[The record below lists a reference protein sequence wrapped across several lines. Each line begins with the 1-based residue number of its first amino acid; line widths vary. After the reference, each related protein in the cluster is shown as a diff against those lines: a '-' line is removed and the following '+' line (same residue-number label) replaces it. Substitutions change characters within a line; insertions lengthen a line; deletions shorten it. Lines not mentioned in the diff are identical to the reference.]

1 MGSTTQPAAAPLVI
15 EERAGAITII
25 RLNRPDKLN
34 ALNLQLGQELVHAL
48 LRAQGDRAVHC
59 VVLTGAGR
67 AFCAGGDLE
76 LLRDARQRK
85 ATHEVEA
92 LVNAGKE
99 ISIAI
104 ATMPK
109 VVIASVNGPAN
120 GGGMKTAIAPPT
132 RIP

>member
-1 MGSTTQPAAAPLVI
+1 MGSTTQPAAALLVI
-15 EERAGAITII
+15 EERAGAITVL
-25 RLNRPDKLN
+25 RLNRPEKLN
-34 ALNLQLGQELVHAL
+34 ALNMQLGQELVHAL
-48 LRAQGDRAVHC
+48 LRAQGDRAVRC
-59 VVLTGAGR
+59 VVLTGNGR

-76 LLRDARQRK
+76 MLRDARQRK

-109 VVIASVNGPAN
+109 VVI
-120 GGGMKTAIAPPT
+120 
-132 RIP
+132 

>member
-1 MGSTTQPAAAPLVI
+1 MGTTQPAAASLVT
-15 EERAGAITII
+15 EERIGAVTII
-25 RLNRPDKLN
+25 RLNRPEKLN

-59 VVLTGAGR
+59 VVLTGVGR

-85 ATHEVEA
+85 ATDEVEA
-92 LVNAGKE
+92 LVTAGKE

-109 VVIASVNGPAN
+109 IVIAAVNGPAA
-120 GGGMKTAIAPPT
+120 G
-132 RIP
+132 